1 VRKKSDNKVVVHV
14 LRIGHRLVRD
24 DRATT
29 HVCLVARA
37 FGVEK
42 IYIFNGEPKVKETIS
57 KVNQRWGGNFEV
69 NIIDNWKR
77 ILSEWKKR
85 EGIIVHLTMYGLN
98 LNEVMDEIHKSSGDV
113 LVIIGSKKVPV
124 ELYKESDFNIA
135 IGNQPHSE
143 VAALAVFLD
152 RLFKGEEFKREF
164 NHAKYKVVSSKK
176 GKHLEK
182 LI

>member
-1 VRKKSDNKVVVHV
+1 MRDKMAVHV

-42 IYIFNGEPKVKETIS
+42 IYIFDGDPKVKKTI
-57 KVNQRWGGNFEV
+57 KDVNLRWGGNFEV
-69 NIIDNWKR
+69 TIVDNWKH

-98 LNEVMDEIHKSSGDV
+98 LDEDMDEIRKTTGDIL
-113 LVIIGSKKVPV
+113 LVVGAKKVPS
-124 ELYKESDFNIA
+124 ELYEESDFNIA
-135 IGNQPHSE
+135 VGNQPHSE

-164 NHAKYKVVSSKK
+164 NHGKYRIVSSRKR
-176 GKHLEK
+176 KHLEK
-182 LI
+182 IR

>member
-1 VRKKSDNKVVVHV
+1 MCSKMVVHV

-42 IYIFNGEPKVKETIS
+42 IYIFDGEPKVKETIN

-69 NIIDNWKR
+69 NIINNWKR
-77 ILSEWKKR
+77 ILLEWKKK
-85 EGIIVHLTMYGLN
+85 EGIIVHLTMYGLG
-98 LNEVMDEIHKSSGDV
+98 LDEAIEEVRKTTGDI
-113 LVIIGSKKVPV
+113 LLIIGSKKVPRK
-124 ELYKESDFNIA
+124 LYEESDFNIA
-135 IGNQPHSE
+135 VGNQPHSE

-164 NHAKYKVVSSKK
+164 NHAKYRVVSSRK
-176 GKHLEK
+176 GKQLEK
-182 LI
+182 LT